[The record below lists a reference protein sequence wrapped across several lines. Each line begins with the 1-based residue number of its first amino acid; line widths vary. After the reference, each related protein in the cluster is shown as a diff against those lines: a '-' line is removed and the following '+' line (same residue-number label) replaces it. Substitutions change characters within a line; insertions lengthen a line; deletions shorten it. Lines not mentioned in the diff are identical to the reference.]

1 MDQILKNEILP
12 PLLFFVAFSVVFIFL
27 ELVLVFVMNGLG
39 RKYWEFVI
47 DVVIRSEVH
56 YGKAIRYALIL
67 ALSGI
72 VAMVIL
78 LSPLIDIL
86 VRGTSEMRLFALVLA
101 LVMALFYFVTIRKTA
116 RMELERNIYRVVF
129 FLVSIALYIVI
140 LCVAEKSY
148 GDYVRYV
155 NANFINPTIET
166 VGNVL
171 EKQERERLLGQFR
184 ELNAK
189 GLCVDKDYTQ
199 SKEIGLKN
207 FVWVEDEPALAY
219 GVARPDSVN
228 DPKGYLKGRA
238 CSDEKNTFLLTEWG
252 SWYWVIQ

>member
-27 ELVLVFVMNGLG
+27 ELLLVFVLNSLG

-47 DVVIRSEVH
+47 DVVIRSQVH
-56 YGKAIRYALIL
+56 HGKAIRYALVFVL
-67 ALSGI
+67 AVV
-72 VAMVIL
+72 VAAVVL
-78 LSPLIDIL
+78 FTPLVEVL
-86 VRGTSEMRLFALVLA
+86 VRGSGEMRLFALILA
-101 LVMALFYFVTIRKTA
+101 LVMAFFYLVTIRKA
-116 RMELERNIYRVVF
+116 SRMHIERVIYHVVF

-140 LCVAEKSY
+140 LCIAEKSY

-155 NANFINPTIET
+155 NANFINPTVET

-171 EKQERERLLGQFR
+171 ENREKDRLLAQFR
-184 ELNAK
+184 DMNAK
-189 GLCVDKDYTQ
+189 GLCPEKDYTQ

-207 FVWVEDEPALAY
+207 FIWVSDEPALAF
-219 GVARPDSVN
+219 GTSKPDSVN
-228 DPKGYLKGRA
+228 DPKGYLKGKV
-238 CSDEKNTFLLTEWG
+238 CTDGKSTFLLTEWG